1 MAFLGVA
8 VIQGGG
14 DFSINN
20 KTINGNMSPK
30 LTPEE
35 L

>member
-8 VIQGGG
+8 VIQGG

-20 KTINGNMSPK
+20 NTINGNMSPK
-30 LTPEE
+30 LTPEK